1 MRYDAKPGLENI
13 MLRTLLLVAT
23 ALVVNLHAPE
33 ASAQTYPQRT
43 VKFILPFGPAS
54 GTDITAR
61 LVADRLA
68 ARWGKPAVIE
78 NRPGGDGLV
87 AINAFVAAN
96 DDHTLLWVPV
106 GTFAVHPYD
115 KEKLPYDAHR
125 DLIPVANVSS
135 LFLAASVSTA
145 LNVNSLRE
153 LVELVRANP
162 GKFNWATANGNADF
176 LMSGF
181 LTSNGLEMAKVP
193 YRDILQA
200 PNDLAENRIQL
211 LSSSL
216 AIVTPLMQAGKV
228 KVLAV
233 TGRQR
238 APSAPDV
245 PTVTESGYPALV
257 MESIGGIFG
266 PRGMPLALREQIA
279 ADVRAA
285 VASDPTI
292 ATKLE
297 STGQIVDV
305 RGPNE
310 FAAGIKELNEQLAG
324 IAKVLGMKA
333 AQ

>member
-1 MRYDAKPGLENI
+1 
-13 MLRTLLLVAT
+13 MLRILFLA
-23 ALVVNLHAPE
+23 AAAFAVNLQSGGAL
-33 ASAQTYPQRT
+33 AQTYPQRT

-61 LVADRLA
+61 LVGDRLS
-68 ARWGKPAVIE
+68 ARWGKPVVIE

-87 AINAFVAAN
+87 AINAFISAN

-115 KEKLPYDAHR
+115 KDKLPYDANR
-125 DLIPVANVSS
+125 DLIPVANVTS
-135 LFLAASVSTA
+135 LFLAATASTA
-145 LNVNSLRE
+145 LNVGSLRE

-162 GKFNWATANGNADF
+162 GKFNWAAANGNADF

-181 LTSNGLEMAKVP
+181 LKSNGLEMAKVP

-233 TGRQR
+233 TGRRR

-245 PTVTESGYPALV
+245 PTVAEAGYPALV

-266 PRGMPLALREQIA
+266 PRGMPLAVREQIA

-297 STGQIVDV
+297 ATGQIVDV

-310 FAAGIKELNEQLAG
+310 FAAGIKELNDQLAG

>member
-1 MRYDAKPGLENI
+1 
-13 MLRTLLLVAT
+13 MLRILLVVT
-23 ALVVNLHAPE
+23 ALAVNLLAIE
-33 ASAQTYPQRT
+33 AHAQTYPQRT

-68 ARWGKPAVIE
+68 ARWGKPVVIE

-115 KEKLPYDAHR
+115 KEKLPYDADR

-135 LFLAASVSTA
+135 LFLAATASTA

-181 LTSNGLEMAKVP
+181 LKSNGLEMAKVP

-233 TGRQR
+233 TGRRR
-238 APSAPDV
+238 APSAPNI
-245 PTVTESGYPALV
+245 PTVTEAGYPALV

-266 PRGMPLALREQIA
+266 PRGMPLATREQIA

-285 VASDPTI
+285 AASDPSI

-297 STGQIVDV
+297 STGQTIDV
-305 RGPNE
+305 RGPAE
-310 FAAGIKELNEQLAG
+310 FAAGIKQLQEQLAG